1 VTTWAAPQAPAGPDL
16 PDRLDSGRIAALF
29 EDQTVAELELTGDM
43 LAARRAK
50 GVSLTSARLI
60 HVDLSESRV
69 ERLDLIDVVL
79 RGCNFANVRAP
90 RVSAARVLID
100 CSRLTGVQL
109 TKGLLRDVAQRPQR
123 TAARPG
129 MRAGTGRE
137 ACVTK
142 SGCAMFR

>member
-1 VTTWAAPQAPAGPDL
+1 M

-43 LAARRAK
+43 LAAQRAK

-60 HVDLSESRV
+60 DVDLSESRV

-90 RVSAARVLID
+90 RGSPE
-100 CSRLTGVQL
+100 S
-109 TKGLLRDVAQRPQR
+109 
-123 TAARPG
+123 
-129 MRAGTGRE
+129 
-137 ACVTK
+137 
-142 SGCAMFR
+142 S